1 MLLFM
6 ACFDACIIVH
16 SILVRQC
23 FDEGIHIMKRADIV
37 LPGSYYGY
45 GALNEF
51 IASFA
56 KEAGYSKVF
65 VEGLQLT
72 LKEAFVNAV
81 KHGNR
86 ERDDLTV
93 SIAFTVVADTLLVSV
108 RDCGTGFNPDEL
120 PNPLDSRN
128 LSRLSGRGVYII
140 RSIADIIALEHDRDG
155 SVLMLRYH
163 PY

>member
-1 MLLFM
+1 MN
-6 ACFDACIIVH
+6 
-16 SILVRQC
+16 
-23 FDEGIHIMKRADIV
+23 RADIV

-56 KEAGYSKVF
+56 QSEGYSDLF
-65 VEGLQLT
+65 VEGLQLAM
-72 LKEAFVNAV
+72 KEAFVNAV

-86 ERDDLTV
+86 ERYDLTV
-93 SIAFTVVADTLLVSV
+93 SCSFTAVADTLLVSV
-108 RDCGTGFNPDEL
+108 RDCGNGFNPDEL
-120 PNPLDSRN
+120 PNPIDARN

-140 RSIADIIALEHDRDG
+140 RSIAEIIALERDRAG
-155 SVLMLRYH
+155 SVLMLRYY